1 MKRIIVDYKKLTS
14 EILNLLVEKF
24 PDGYG
29 IRDIIRF
36 TNHKGHYVEAV
47 EVATEDT
54 IYLVKISDELVDS
67 MENFYEEEEDIIDRD
82 LEIDLDLN
90 LKVPIDGDENDE
102 LDNDE
107 NDDLDNDDNFDIDN
121 DDDNDNDNDN
131 EDSDNEDYND
141 DIDDEDDK

>member
-36 TNHKGHYVEAV
+36 TNHKGQYVEAV

-67 MENFYEEEEDIIDRD
+67 MENFYEEEEDDILERD

-90 LKVPIDGDENDE
+90 LKTPIDGEND
-102 LDNDE
+102 LDE
-107 NDDLDNDDNFDIDN
+107 DDLDIDDHG
-121 DDDNDNDNDN
+121 
-131 EDSDNEDYND
+131 EEDYND
-141 DIDDEDDK
+141 DINGDDNGDDNGEEDFNEDIDDDEDDK

>member
-36 TNHKGHYVEAV
+36 TNHKGQYVEAV

-67 MENFYEEEEDIIDRD
+67 MENFYEEEEDDLIVGD

-90 LKVPIDGDENDE
+90 LKVPIDGDEND
-102 LDNDE
+102 
-107 NDDLDNDDNFDIDN
+107 DIDN
-121 DDDNDNDNDN
+121 DDVDDNGEDDYN
-131 EDSDNEDYND
+131 EDE
-141 DIDDEDDK
+141 DIDDEEDK

>member
-29 IRDIIRF
+29 IKDIIRF
-36 TNHKGHYVEAV
+36 TNHKGQYVEAV

-54 IYLVKISDELVDS
+54 VYLVKISDELVDS
-67 MENFYEEEEDIIDRD
+67 MENFYEEEEEDIIERD

-90 LKVPIDGDENDE
+90 LKVPIDEDDE
-102 LDNDE
+102 LDSDEIEEENGDDYSEDE
-107 NDDLDNDDNFDIDN
+107 NGDDYNEDENGDNDY
-121 DDDNDNDNDN
+121 
-131 EDSDNEDYND
+131 EDEDE
-141 DIDDEDDK
+141 DEDDEEDK

>member
-36 TNHKGHYVEAV
+36 TNHKGQYVEAV
-47 EVATEDT
+47 EVKTEDT

-67 MENFYEEEEDIIDRD
+67 MENFYEEEEDDLIAGD
-82 LEIDLDLN
+82 LEMDLDLN
-90 LKVPIDGDENDE
+90 LKVPIDGDENDDM
-102 LDNDE
+102 DNDDLE
-107 NDDLDNDDNFDIDN
+107 NDDLDIDDNG
-121 DDDNDNDNDN
+121 
-131 EDSDNEDYND
+131 EDDYNE
-141 DIDDEDDK
+141 DIDDEEDK